1 MAVRRRE
8 SAGRPLF
15 LKRHLNVKYM
25 CEQLVDDQ
33 NYAQMYHSY
42 KSGRSKKGEWGIGNR
57 ESGMGNGEWG
67 VGSGEWEIGS
77 RKLGNICYSLFPTT
91 HSPFT
96 LSTALNPQQNNPQSF
111 PRRRPRG

>member
-57 ESGMGNGEWG
+57 ESGIGNREWG
-67 VGSGEWEIGS
+67 VGSGEWGV
-77 RKLGNICYSLFPTT
+77 GNRESEVGKYMLFPIP
-91 HSPFT
+91 HSP
-96 LSTALNPQQNNPQSF
+96 LPIYLIDRPQSSAE
-111 PRRRPRG
+111 